1 MIYTYRRMYV
11 CKCASVLQ
19 PNAVSNSF
27 LVRTY
32 IRIYKVCRYIYSISR
47 YCRMYVQRFT
57 VLTGEAREVNL
68 VTTRMKPG
76 IWSLSQCFC
85 HWAIDGGGDPSLSLQ
100 P

>member
-1 MIYTYRRMYV
+1 MVYTYRRMYV

-27 LVRTY
+27 LACTL
-32 IRIYKVCRYIYSISR
+32 YKVCRYICRYSISR

-76 IWSLSQCFC
+76 ICSLLQCFC
-85 HWAIDGGGDPSLSLQ
+85 YRAIDGGGDPSLSLQ